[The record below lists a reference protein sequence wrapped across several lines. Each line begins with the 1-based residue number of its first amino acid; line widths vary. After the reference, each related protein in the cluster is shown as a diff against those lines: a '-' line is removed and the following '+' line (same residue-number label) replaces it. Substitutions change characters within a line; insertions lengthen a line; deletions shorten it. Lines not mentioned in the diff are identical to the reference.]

1 MPKAYVIC
9 DIDVTDPEAYA
20 GYRAL
25 STAAGEKYGA
35 TFLVRGGAMTVLEG
49 EWDPTRVVILEF
61 ADVEAARRWYD
72 SPEYTEAKALR
83 QRSATSNFLLVE
95 GA

>member
-20 GYRAL
+20 DYRAL

-35 TFLVRGGAMTVLEG
+35 TFLVRGGATTVLEG
-49 EWDPTRVVILEF
+49 DWDPTRVVILEF
-61 ADVEAARRWYD
+61 ADVEAAKRWYE
-72 SPEYTEAKALR
+72 SPEYGEAKAVRL
-83 QRSATSNFLLVE
+83 RSATSNFLLVE
-95 GA
+95 GT

>member
-9 DIDVTDPEAYA
+9 DNDVTDPEEYAAY
-20 GYRAL
+20 REL

-35 TFLVRGGAMTVLEG
+35 TYLVRGGATTVLEG
-49 EWDPTRVVILEF
+49 DWAPGRLVILEF
-61 ADVEAARRWYD
+61 EDAAAAHRWYD
-72 SPEYTEAKALR
+72 SPEYAAAREVR
-83 QRSATSNFLLVE
+83 QRSATSSFLLAE